1 MSSASVSSDH
11 DMNNGY
17 KLTLNDI
24 IDSYFDKDETDINIV
39 SESNIDSLYYDID
52 DLHKCDVLKD
62 TVQMRQFCS

>member
-1 MSSASVSSDH
+1 MASASVSSDH

-52 DLHKCDVLKD
+52 DLHKCDE
-62 TVQMRQFCS
+62 T